1 MADTVKSWKCRL
13 GLHIYGEPQLV
24 SVLVMRE
31 QCARC
36 GLARYFNGALGEN
49 FYRQEMDY
57 DD

>member
-1 MADTVKSWKCRL
+1 MSEPERSWKCRL
-13 GLHIYGEPQLV
+13 GLHVYGGPQLV

-49 FYRQEMDY
+49 FYRQEGSND
-57 DD
+57 

>member
-1 MADTVKSWKCRL
+1 MSEPKRSWKCRL
-13 GLHIYGEPQLV
+13 GLHVYGEPQLV

-49 FYRQEMDY
+49 FYRQEGSNE
-57 DD
+57 